1 MLKKYSWWRPLTIL
15 FVISCGVILIF
26 GKTFAQS
33 PGISHPLDPLTEN
46 EIKMAVTVVK
56 KDKSLTEFARFPNIS
71 LQEPDKQTVLNF
83 KKGDAISRQ
92 AFLVILEPRLNKT
105 YEAIVDTKASKIL
118 SWQEVSTGQ
127 PPLLDEEYEILDQVA
142 KADIRWQEAMKK
154 RGITDFENVII
165 DGWATGMMSEKEQA
179 SGKRLIRGITYYK
192 GKDRNNYY
200 GAPIEGLSVTVDLNN
215 RQVFK
220 VRDTGIVPF
229 SKANFDYDEKTLS
242 PLQKALKPL
251 RIQQPQGTTF
261 QIKGNEVSWQNW
273 KFRYLM
279 HPREG
284 LVLYLVTYNDKG
296 KDRMILYRAGLSEML
311 VPYSDTSREWAVRSA
326 FDVGEYR
333 FGWLSTPLDKGNDVP
348 ENTVLLNTLFADDNG
363 EPYIGENIIGIYE
376 KDAGILWRHYDFNT
390 ETFEGRRARQLVVNT
405 VAAIGNY
412 DYGINW
418 IFHEDG
424 TLEQRSDLT
433 GIMLAK
439 ATHDVT
445 NAHNHGDQF
454 GTLVAANVEA
464 INHQH
469 FLNFRLDFD
478 VDGVKNSVT
487 EMKVSTLSPEK
498 NPFGNAFTMS
508 QRQLQK
514 ESEAIRD
521 VNLAE
526 SRAWMV
532 MNKNQKNS
540 LGMPT
545 SYMLMPSANSI
556 YYPNFQADSRQRGEF
571 ATHHFWATRYK
582 ANELYAAGDYPNQ
595 GKKGRGLPQ
604 YTADNESLDN
614 EDLVVWYT
622 YGVTHIPRPEEWPI
636 MTVHPAGFKIMSWGF
651 FDQNP
656 VLNVPKNNLEDS
668 LN

>member
-83 KKGDAISRQ
+83 KKGDAIPRQ

-105 YEAIVDTKASKIL
+105 YEAIVDTKASKII

-348 ENTVLLNTLFADDNG
+348 ENTVLLNALFADDNG
-363 EPYIGENIIGIYE
+363 EPYLGENLIGIYE

-439 ATHDVT
+439 ATPDLT

-656 VLNVPKNNLEDS
+656 VLNVPKNNLENS
-668 LN
+668 FN

>member
-15 FVISCGVILIF
+15 FVISCGVILIL

-33 PGISHPLDPLTEN
+33 PAISHPLDPLTEN

-127 PPLLDEEYEILDQVA
+127 PPLLDEEYEILDQLA
-142 KADIRWQEAMKK
+142 KADLRWQEAMKK
-154 RGITDFENVII
+154 RGIADFENVII

-192 GKDRNNYY
+192 GKDRSNYY

-215 RQVFK
+215 RQVFE

-251 RIQQPQGTTF
+251 RIQQLQGTTF
-261 QIKGNEVSWQNW
+261 QIRGNEVSWQNW

-296 KDRMILYRAGLSEML
+296 KDRIILYRAGLSEML

-439 ATHDVT
+439 ATPDLT

>member
-83 KKGDAISRQ
+83 KKGDAIPRQ

-105 YEAIVDTKASKIL
+105 YEAIVDTKASKII

-215 RQVFK
+215 RQVFE

-348 ENTVLLNTLFADDNG
+348 ENTVLLNALFADDNG
-363 EPYIGENIIGIYE
+363 EPYLGKNLIGIYE

-439 ATHDVT
+439 ATPDVT
-445 NAHNHGDQF
+445 NYHHHDDKF

-508 QRQLQK
+508 ERNLPQ

-656 VLNVPKNNLEDS
+656 VLNVPKNNLENS
-668 LN
+668 FN

>member
-83 KKGDAISRQ
+83 KKGDAIPRQ

-105 YEAIVDTKASKIL
+105 YEAIVDTKASKII

-154 RGITDFENVII
+154 RGIADFENVII

-390 ETFEGRRARQLVVNT
+390 ETFEGRRARQLVVST

-508 QRQLQK
+508 ERNLQQ

-545 SYMLMPSANSI
+545 SYMLMPSTNSI

-656 VLNVPKNNLEDS
+656 VLNVPKNNLENS
-668 LN
+668 FN

>member
-83 KKGDAISRQ
+83 KKGDAIPRQ

-105 YEAIVDTKASKIL
+105 YEAIVDTKASKII

-215 RQVFK
+215 RQVFE

-363 EPYIGENIIGIYE
+363 EPYLGENLIGIYE

-478 VDGVKNSVT
+478 VDGVKNYVT

-508 QRQLQK
+508 ERNLQQ

-656 VLNVPKNNLEDS
+656 VLNVPKNNLENS
-668 LN
+668 FN

>member
-33 PGISHPLDPLTEN
+33 PPISHPLDPLTEN

-56 KDKSLTEFARFPNIS
+56 KEKSLTEFARFPNIS

-83 KKGDAISRQ
+83 KKGDAIARQ

-105 YEAIVDTKASKIL
+105 YEAIVDTKVSKIL

-127 PPLLDEEYEILDQVA
+127 PPLLDEEYEILDRVA

-192 GKDRNNYY
+192 GKERNNYY

-215 RQVFK
+215 RQVFE

-273 KFRYLM
+273 KFRYIM

-311 VPYSDTSREWAVRSA
+311 VPYSDTSQEWAVRSA

-348 ENTVLLNTLFADDNG
+348 ENTILLNTLFADDNG
-363 EPYIGENIIGIYE
+363 EPYLGENLIGIYE

-390 ETFEGRRARQLVVNT
+390 ETFEGRRARQLVVST

-439 ATHDVT
+439 ATPDLT

-454 GTLVAANVEA
+454 GTLVAANVKA

-508 QRQLQK
+508 ERQLQQ

-556 YYPNFQADSRQRGEF
+556 YYPNLQADSRQRGEF

-582 ANELYAAGDYPNQ
+582 AKELYAAGDYPNQ
-595 GKKGRGLPQ
+595 GKEGRGLPQ

-656 VLNVPKNNLEDS
+656 VLNVPKNNLENS
-668 LN
+668 

>member
-127 PPLLDEEYEILDQVA
+127 PPLLDEEYEILDQLA
-142 KADIRWQEAMKK
+142 KADLRWQEAMKK
-154 RGITDFENVII
+154 RGIADFENVII

-192 GKDRNNYY
+192 GKDRSNYY

-215 RQVFK
+215 RQVFE

-261 QIKGNEVSWQNW
+261 QIRGNEVSWQNW

-656 VLNVPKNNLEDS
+656 VLNVPKNNLENS
-668 LN
+668 FN

>member
-71 LQEPDKQTVLNF
+71 LQEPDKQTVLIF
-83 KKGDAISRQ
+83 KKGDAIPRQ

-192 GKDRNNYY
+192 GKDRSNYY

-215 RQVFK
+215 RQVFE

-439 ATHDVT
+439 ATPDVT
-445 NAHNHGDQF
+445 NYHHHDDKF

-508 QRQLQK
+508 ERNLPQ

-656 VLNVPKNNLEDS
+656 VLNVPKNNLENS
-668 LN
+668 FN

>member
-83 KKGDAISRQ
+83 KKGDAIPRQ

-105 YEAIVDTKASKIL
+105 YEAIVDTKASKII

-215 RQVFK
+215 RQVFE

-478 VDGVKNSVT
+478 VDGVKNYVT

-508 QRQLQK
+508 ERNLQQ

-545 SYMLMPSANSI
+545 SYMLMPSTNSI
-556 YYPNFQADSRQRGEF
+556 YYPNFQANSRQRGEF

-668 LN
+668 FN

>member
-83 KKGDAISRQ
+83 KKGDAIPRQ

-105 YEAIVDTKASKIL
+105 YEAIVDTKASKII

-215 RQVFK
+215 RQVFE

-478 VDGVKNSVT
+478 VDGVKNYVT

-508 QRQLQK
+508 ERNLQQ

-668 LN
+668 FN

>member
-15 FVISCGVILIF
+15 FVISCGVILIL

-33 PGISHPLDPLTEN
+33 PAISHPLDPLTEN

-118 SWQEVSTGQ
+118 SWQEVSTVQ
-127 PPLLDEEYEILDQVA
+127 PPLLDEEYEILDRVA

-154 RGITDFENVII
+154 RGIADFENVII

-439 ATHDVT
+439 ATPDVT
-445 NAHNHGDQF
+445 NYHHHDDKF

-508 QRQLQK
+508 ERNLPQ

-545 SYMLMPSANSI
+545 SYMLMPSTNSI
-556 YYPNFQADSRQRGEF
+556 YYPNFQANSRQRGEF

-656 VLNVPKNNLEDS
+656 VLNVPKNNLENS
-668 LN
+668 FN

>member
-1 MLKKYSWWRPLTIL
+1 MLRKYSWWRQLTIL
-15 FVISCGVILIF
+15 FVITSGVILIF

-33 PGISHPLDPLTEN
+33 PPITHPLDPLTEN
-46 EIKMAVTVVK
+46 EIKMVVTVVK
-56 KDKSLTEFARFPNIS
+56 KEKSLTEFARFPNIS

-83 KKGDAISRQ
+83 KKGDAIDRQ
-92 AFLVILEPRLNKT
+92 VFLVILESRLNKT
-105 YEAIVDTKASKIL
+105 YEAIVNLKASKIL

-127 PPLLDEEYEILDQVA
+127 PALLDEDYELLDQLA
-142 KADIRWQEAMKK
+142 KADLRWQEAMKK
-154 RGITDFENVII
+154 RGITDFENVVI
-165 DGWATGMMSEKEQA
+165 DGWATGMMSEKEQS

-192 GKDRNNYY
+192 GKDRSNYY

-215 RQVFK
+215 RQVFAVK
-220 VRDTGIVPF
+220 DTGVVPF
-229 SKANFDYDEKTLS
+229 SKVNFDYDEKTLA
-242 PLQKALKPL
+242 PLQKAFKAL

-284 LVLYLVTYNDKG
+284 LVLYLVSYNDNG
-296 KDRMILYRAGLSEML
+296 KDRIILYRAGLSEML
-311 VPYSDTSREWAVRSA
+311 VPYSDTSQEWARRSA

-348 ENTVLLNTLFADDNG
+348 ENTVLLNALLADDNG
-363 EPYIGENIIGIYE
+363 EPSLGENLIGIYE

-390 ETFEGRRARQLVVNT
+390 ETFEGRRARQLVLTT

-439 ATHDVT
+439 ATPDLT
-445 NAHNHGDQF
+445 NSHHNDDRF
-454 GTLVAANVEA
+454 GTLVAPNVEA

-508 QRQLQK
+508 ERHLQQ
-514 ESEAIRD
+514 ESQAVRD

-532 MNKNQKNS
+532 MNENQKNS

-545 SYMLMPSANSI
+545 SYMLMPSGNSI
-556 YYPNFQADSRQRGEF
+556 YYPNSQTDSRQRGEF

-582 ANELYAAGDYPNQ
+582 AKELYAAGDYPNQ
-595 GKKGRGLPQ
+595 GKNEQGLPQ
-604 YTADNESLDN
+604 YIADNESLDN

-656 VLNVPKNNLEDS
+656 VLNVPKNT
-668 LN
+668 LNN

>member
-83 KKGDAISRQ
+83 KKGDAIPRQ

-105 YEAIVDTKASKIL
+105 YEAIVDTKASKII

-154 RGITDFENVII
+154 RGIADFENVII
-165 DGWATGMMSEKEQA
+165 DGWAPGMMSEKEQA

-192 GKDRNNYY
+192 GKDRSNYY

-215 RQVFK
+215 RQVFE

-261 QIKGNEVSWQNW
+261 QIRGNEVSWQNW

-390 ETFEGRRARQLVVNT
+390 ETFEGRRARQLVVST

-508 QRQLQK
+508 ERNLQQ

>member
-105 YEAIVDTKASKIL
+105 YEAIVDTKASKII

-215 RQVFK
+215 RQVFE

-478 VDGVKNSVT
+478 VDGVKNYVT

-508 QRQLQK
+508 ERNLQQ

-656 VLNVPKNNLEDS
+656 VLNVPKNNLENS
-668 LN
+668 FN

>member
-83 KKGDAISRQ
+83 KKGDAIPRQ

-105 YEAIVDTKASKIL
+105 YEAIVDTKASKII

-215 RQVFK
+215 RQVFE

-508 QRQLQK
+508 ERNLQQ

-668 LN
+668 FN

>member
-83 KKGDAISRQ
+83 KKGDAIPRQ

-105 YEAIVDTKASKIL
+105 YEAIVDTKASKII

-215 RQVFK
+215 RQVFE

-390 ETFEGRRARQLVVNT
+390 ETFEGRRARQLVVST

-508 QRQLQK
+508 ERNLQQ

-668 LN
+668 FN

>member
-15 FVISCGVILIF
+15 FVISCGVILIL

-33 PGISHPLDPLTEN
+33 PAISHPLDPLTEN

-83 KKGDAISRQ
+83 KKGDAIPRQ

-105 YEAIVDTKASKIL
+105 YEAIVDTKASKII

-215 RQVFK
+215 RQVFE

-439 ATHDVT
+439 ATPDVT
-445 NAHNHGDQF
+445 NYHHHDDKF

-508 QRQLQK
+508 ERNLPQ

-656 VLNVPKNNLEDS
+656 VLNVPKNNLENS
-668 LN
+668 FN

>member
-83 KKGDAISRQ
+83 KKGDAIPRQ

-105 YEAIVDTKASKIL
+105 YEAIVDTKASKII

-127 PPLLDEEYEILDQVA
+127 PPLLDEEYEILDQLA

-154 RGITDFENVII
+154 RGIADFENVII

-390 ETFEGRRARQLVVNT
+390 ETFEGRRARQLVVST

-508 QRQLQK
+508 ERNLQQ

-656 VLNVPKNNLEDS
+656 VLNVPKNNLENS
-668 LN
+668 FN

>member
-1 MLKKYSWWRPLTIL
+1 MLKKYPWWRPLTIL

-33 PGISHPLDPLTEN
+33 PGISHPLDHLTEN

-83 KKGDAISRQ
+83 KKGDAIPRQ

-127 PPLLDEEYEILDQVA
+127 PPLLDEEYEILDRVA
-142 KADIRWQEAMKK
+142 KADLRWQEAMKK

-215 RQVFK
+215 RQVFE
-220 VRDTGIVPF
+220 VQDTGIIPF
-229 SKANFDYDEKTLS
+229 PKANFDYDEKTLS

-251 RIQQPQGTTF
+251 RIRQPQGTTF

-284 LVLYLVTYNDKG
+284 LVLYLVTYNDNG

-311 VPYSDTSREWAVRSA
+311 VPYSNTSREWAVRSA

-348 ENTVLLNTLFADDNG
+348 ENTVLLNALFADDNG
-363 EPYIGENIIGIYE
+363 EPYIGKNLIGIYE

-445 NAHNHGDQF
+445 NAHSHGDHF

-508 QRQLQK
+508 ERNLPQ

-656 VLNVPKNNLEDS
+656 VLNVPKNNLENS
-668 LN
+668 FN

>member
-1 MLKKYSWWRPLTIL
+1 MLKKYPWWRPLTIL

-71 LQEPDKQTVLNF
+71 LQEPDKQNVLNF
-83 KKGDAISRQ
+83 KKGDAIPRQ

-105 YEAIVDTKASKIL
+105 YEAIVDTKAIKII

-127 PPLLDEEYEILDQVA
+127 PPLLDEEYEILDQLA
-142 KADIRWQEAMKK
+142 KADLRWQEAMKK

-215 RQVFK
+215 RQVFE

-229 SKANFDYDEKTLS
+229 SKANFDYDEKNLS

-508 QRQLQK
+508 ERNLPQ

-656 VLNVPKNNLEDS
+656 VLNVPKNNLENS
-668 LN
+668 FN

>member
-56 KDKSLTEFARFPNIS
+56 KEKSLTEFARFPNIS

-83 KKGDAISRQ
+83 KKGDAIARQ

-105 YEAIVDTKASKIL
+105 YEAIVDTKASKII

-127 PPLLDEEYEILDQVA
+127 PPLLDEEYEILDQLA

-154 RGITDFENVII
+154 RGIADFENVII
-165 DGWATGMMSEKEQA
+165 DGWAPGMMSEKEQA

-192 GKDRNNYY
+192 GKDRSNYY

-215 RQVFK
+215 RQVFE

-261 QIKGNEVSWQNW
+261 QIRGNEVSWQNW

-296 KDRMILYRAGLSEML
+296 KDRIILYRAGLSEMV

-348 ENTVLLNTLFADDNG
+348 ENTVLLNALFADDNG
-363 EPYIGENIIGIYE
+363 EPYLGENLIGIYE

-498 NPFGNAFTMS
+498 NPFGNAFSMS
-508 QRQLQK
+508 ERNLQQ

>member
-83 KKGDAISRQ
+83 KKGDAIPRQ

-105 YEAIVDTKASKIL
+105 YEAIVDTKASKII

-390 ETFEGRRARQLVVNT
+390 ETFEGRRARQLVVST

-508 QRQLQK
+508 ERNLQQ

-545 SYMLMPSANSI
+545 SYMLMPSTNSI
-556 YYPNFQADSRQRGEF
+556 YYPNFQANSRQRGEF

-668 LN
+668 FN

>member
-83 KKGDAISRQ
+83 KKGDAIPRQ

-105 YEAIVDTKASKIL
+105 YEAIVDTKASKII

-215 RQVFK
+215 RQVFE

-508 QRQLQK
+508 ERNLQQ

-545 SYMLMPSANSI
+545 SYMLMPSTNSI
-556 YYPNFQADSRQRGEF
+556 YYPNFQANSRQRGEF

-656 VLNVPKNNLEDS
+656 VLNVPKNNLENS
-668 LN
+668 FN

>member
-83 KKGDAISRQ
+83 KKGDAIPRQ

-105 YEAIVDTKASKIL
+105 YEAIVDTKASKII

-215 RQVFK
+215 RQVFE

-478 VDGVKNSVT
+478 VDGVKNYVT

-508 QRQLQK
+508 ERNLQQ

-545 SYMLMPSANSI
+545 SYMLMPSTNSI
-556 YYPNFQADSRQRGEF
+556 YYPNFQANSRQRGEF

-656 VLNVPKNNLEDS
+656 VLNVPKNNLENS
-668 LN
+668 FN

>member
-83 KKGDAISRQ
+83 KKGDAIPRQ

-105 YEAIVDTKASKIL
+105 YEAIVDTKASKII

-215 RQVFK
+215 RQVFE

-390 ETFEGRRARQLVVNT
+390 ETFEGRRARQLVVST

-508 QRQLQK
+508 ERNLQQ

-545 SYMLMPSANSI
+545 SYMLMPSTNSI
-556 YYPNFQADSRQRGEF
+556 YYPNFQANSRQRGEF

-668 LN
+668 FN

>member
-83 KKGDAISRQ
+83 KKGDAIPRQ

-105 YEAIVDTKASKIL
+105 YEAIVDTKASKII

-215 RQVFK
+215 RQVFE

-508 QRQLQK
+508 ERNLQQ

-656 VLNVPKNNLEDS
+656 VLNVPKNNLENS
-668 LN
+668 FN

>member
-1 MLKKYSWWRPLTIL
+1 
-15 FVISCGVILIF
+15 
-26 GKTFAQS
+26 
-33 PGISHPLDPLTEN
+33 
-46 EIKMAVTVVK
+46 
-56 KDKSLTEFARFPNIS
+56 
-71 LQEPDKQTVLNF
+71 
-83 KKGDAISRQ
+83 
-92 AFLVILEPRLNKT
+92 
-105 YEAIVDTKASKIL
+105 
-118 SWQEVSTGQ
+118 
-127 PPLLDEEYEILDQVA
+127 
-142 KADIRWQEAMKK
+142 
-154 RGITDFENVII
+154 
-165 DGWATGMMSEKEQA
+165 
-179 SGKRLIRGITYYK
+179 
-192 GKDRNNYY
+192 
-200 GAPIEGLSVTVDLNN
+200 VTVDLNN
-215 RQVFK
+215 RQVFE

-390 ETFEGRRARQLVVNT
+390 ETFEGRRARQLVVST

-508 QRQLQK
+508 ERNLQQ

-545 SYMLMPSANSI
+545 SYMLMPSTNSI

-668 LN
+668 FN

>member
-83 KKGDAISRQ
+83 KKGDAIPRQ

-105 YEAIVDTKASKIL
+105 YEAIVDTKASKII

-508 QRQLQK
+508 ERNLQQ

-604 YTADNESLDN
+604 YTADSESLDN

-656 VLNVPKNNLEDS
+656 VLNVPKNNLENS
-668 LN
+668 FN

>member
-71 LQEPDKQTVLNF
+71 LQEPDKQTVLKF
-83 KKGDAISRQ
+83 KKGDAIARQ

-127 PPLLDEEYEILDQVA
+127 PPLLDEEYEILDRVA

-165 DGWATGMMSEKEQA
+165 DGWATGMMREKEQA

-192 GKDRNNYY
+192 GKDRSNYY

-215 RQVFK
+215 RQVFE

-261 QIKGNEVSWQNW
+261 QIRGNEVSWQNW

-296 KDRMILYRAGLSEML
+296 KDRMILYRAGLSEMV

-348 ENTVLLNTLFADDNG
+348 ENTVLLNALFADDNG
-363 EPYIGENIIGIYE
+363 EPYIGKNLIGIYE

-390 ETFEGRRARQLVVNT
+390 ETFEGRRARQLVVST

-445 NAHNHGDQF
+445 NAHNHSDQF

-508 QRQLQK
+508 ERNLQQ

-556 YYPNFQADSRQRGEF
+556 YYPNLQADSRQRGEF

-614 EDLVVWYT
+614 EDLVIWYT

-656 VLNVPKNNLEDS
+656 VLNVPKNNLENS

>member
-33 PGISHPLDPLTEN
+33 PAISHPLDPLTEN

-105 YEAIVDTKASKIL
+105 YEAIVDTKASKII

-192 GKDRNNYY
+192 GKDRSNYY

-215 RQVFK
+215 RQVFE

-261 QIKGNEVSWQNW
+261 QIRGNEVSWQNW

-439 ATHDVT
+439 ATPDVT
-445 NAHNHGDQF
+445 NYHHHDDKF

-508 QRQLQK
+508 ERNLPQ

-656 VLNVPKNNLEDS
+656 VLNVPKNNLENS
-668 LN
+668 FN

>member
-1 MLKKYSWWRPLTIL
+1 MLKKCSWWRPLTIL

-83 KKGDAISRQ
+83 KKGDAIPRQ

-105 YEAIVDTKASKIL
+105 YEAIVDTKASKII

-215 RQVFK
+215 RQVFE

-390 ETFEGRRARQLVVNT
+390 ETFEGRRARQLVVST

-508 QRQLQK
+508 ERNLQQ

-545 SYMLMPSANSI
+545 SYMLMPSTNSI
-556 YYPNFQADSRQRGEF
+556 YYPNFQANSRQRGEF

-668 LN
+668 FN

>member
-83 KKGDAISRQ
+83 KKGDAIARQ

-127 PPLLDEEYEILDQVA
+127 PPLLDEEYEILDQLA
-142 KADIRWQEAMKK
+142 KADLRWQEAMKK
-154 RGITDFENVII
+154 RGITDLENVIV

-179 SGKRLIRGITYYK
+179 SGKRLIRGVTYYK

-215 RQVFK
+215 RQVFE

-242 PLQKALKPL
+242 PLQKAPKPL

-284 LVLYLVTYNDKG
+284 LVLYLVTYNDNG

-311 VPYSDTSREWAVRSA
+311 VPYSNTSREWAVRSA

-348 ENTVLLNTLFADDNG
+348 ENTVLLNALFADDNG
-363 EPYIGENIIGIYE
+363 EPYIGKNLIGIYE

-390 ETFEGRRARQLVVNT
+390 ETFEGRRARQLVVST

-433 GIMLAK
+433 GIMLVK

-445 NAHNHGDQF
+445 NAHDHGNQF

-508 QRQLQK
+508 ARNLRQ

-656 VLNVPKNNLEDS
+656 VLNVPKNNLENS
-668 LN
+668 

>member
-1 MLKKYSWWRPLTIL
+1 MLKKCSWWRPLTIL

-83 KKGDAISRQ
+83 KKGDAIPRQ

-105 YEAIVDTKASKIL
+105 YEAIVDTKASKII

-154 RGITDFENVII
+154 RGIADFENVII

-192 GKDRNNYY
+192 GKDRSNYY

-215 RQVFK
+215 RQVFE

-296 KDRMILYRAGLSEML
+296 KDRIILYRAGLSEMV

-508 QRQLQK
+508 ERNLQQ

-545 SYMLMPSANSI
+545 SYMLMPSTNSI
-556 YYPNFQADSRQRGEF
+556 YYPNFQANSRQRGEF

-668 LN
+668 FN